1 MPMDQHLSLNGVALV
16 NDEATL
22 RSLGIRPGSLLLL
35 KVCYSSQ
42 QSTRLRVVSNFGGG
56 ECGASE
62 IHTRAKCRGNATLF
76 LASLTSRLL
85 EISRA
90 RVCISLAPQSPSP
103 KLETTRCLT
112 VKKEENFHY
121 TLLYCR
127 KFWWRECLACLR
139 FEQKQKRKNLVIL
152 FLVIFKRNVEQL
164 QKIREK
170 LKNLSEKPTINPKVK
185 QSQHSSNACQF
196 KGTRKELFM
205 INLLAGAN

>member
-1 MPMDQHLSLNGVALV
+1 MW
-16 NDEATL
+16 
-22 RSLGIRPGSLLLL
+22 
-35 KVCYSSQ
+35 
-42 QSTRLRVVSNFGGG
+42 G
-56 ECGASE
+56 ERNTHAREMS
-62 IHTRAKCRGNATLF
+62 RKRDAF
-76 LASLTSRLL
+76 LASHTSRLL

-152 FLVIFKRNVEQL
+152 CLVIFKRNVEQL